1 MKITKMSQDTQPLG
15 GHDGP
20 YDAPIEIHGFALQP
34 DWIDYNGHMNV
45 GYYGVAFDMAFE
57 RLLVDHLGLGEPQ
70 VAAMGQGPYVLQSH
84 MQFLREVTPD
94 MTIHFRFRLLDAD
107 QKRGHYFGQMVSMP
121 DEKVC
126 ATQEVLFMN
135 VSHETGR
142 SAPYADWAVR
152 RLARMVSDHKALP
165 LAPEIG
171 QPIGI
176 RRK

>member
-1 MKITKMSQDTQPLG
+1 MSQDTQPLG

-20 YDAPIEIHGFALQP
+20 YDAPIEILGFALQP
-34 DWIDYNGHMNV
+34 GWIDYNGHMNV

-84 MQFLREVTPD
+84 MQFLREVTSD
-94 MTIHFRFRLLDAD
+94 MVIHFRFRLLDAD

-121 DEKVC
+121 DETVC
-126 ATQEVLFMN
+126 ATQEVLFIN
-135 VSHETGR
+135 VSHATGR
-142 SAPYADWAVR
+142 SAPYPDWAVR
-152 RLARMVSDHKALP
+152 RLARMVADHKALP

-171 QPIGI
+171 QSIGI
-176 RRK
+176 RRKESG

>member
-1 MKITKMSQDTQPLG
+1 MPECNH

-20 YDAPIEIHGFALQP
+20 YPAPVEVTGFTLDPA
-34 DWIDYNGHMNV
+34 WIDYNSHMNV
-45 GYYGVAFDMAFE
+45 GYYGVAFDIAFE

-84 MQFLREVTPD
+84 MQFLHEVTPD
-94 MTIHFRFRLLDAD
+94 MVIHFRFRLLDAD

-121 DEKVC
+121 DETVC

-135 VSHETGR
+135 VSHATGR
-142 SAPYADWAVR
+142 SAPYPDWAAR
-152 RLARMVSDHKALP
+152 RLARMVADHKAIP
-165 LAPEIG
+165 AAPEIG

>member
-1 MKITKMSQDTQPLG
+1 MLQETQPLG

-20 YDAPIEIHGFALQP
+20 YDAPVEIHEFALHP

-70 VAAMGQGPYVLQSH
+70 VQALGQGPYVLQSH
-84 MQFLREVTPD
+84 MQFLREVTDD
-94 MTIHFRFRLLDAD
+94 MTIYFQFRLLDAD
-107 QKRGHYFGQMVSMP
+107 HKRGHYFGQMISAP
-121 DEKVC
+121 DQTVC

-135 VSHETGR
+135 VSHRTGR
-142 SAPYADWAVR
+142 SEPYPDWAVT
-152 RLARMVSDHKALP
+152 RLARMVSDHASLP
-165 LAPEIG
+165 PTPQIG